1 MYAKF
6 THTHTGTKVSVGIN
20 TDGYESSSAPSNGI
34 IGLRNLGN
42 TCFMNSMLQCLS
54 HTPEM
59 TGIFLAR
66 NERAVKTD
74 SILGG
79 KGSLPWSVI

>member
-1 MYAKF
+1 M
-6 THTHTGTKVSVGIN
+6 SVGTN
-20 TDGYESSSAPSNGI
+20 TDGYVSRVTSNEGI
-34 IGLRNLGN
+34 MGLRNLGN

-59 TGIFLAR
+59 TRIFLGR
-66 NERAVKTD
+66 DMGVGGTS

-79 KGSLPWSVI
+79 KGSCGSLGL